1 MTDPLTHDQIGEMAR
16 RVAIHVHGFTPD
28 TAPPALLGYAASLKA
43 AASACA
49 LAAPDLCRSAPAA
62 IFAALANLARS
73 RLIPGAAGD
82 KTATAYLY
90 LQNRAVVGKPNP
102 NGRLRMAA
110 AAGFDV
116 ITLAVGKVDTVK
128 LGDDG
133 DVVDLSVDPDR
144 RPVTWADLRGVVV
157 VLTSHTTGAVRRV
170 WVSAGEIDIRK
181 RKSSSGD
188 KGPWASDPVGM
199 ARSKAISIAVDRGDI
214 PQAPIH
220 LDLGTAAPSAPA
232 LPAPLTPPARA
243 LPDPDRGAIWH
254 RSPQPPPAE
263 PQAPQ
268 DAPPPEADPTHADD
282 APAQPEPPAQPEAP
296 AEPALAA
303 EPTWDDV
310 GEAVWDALRPAALG
324 AGLSVGHDDLHAA
337 VSGAVIG
344 ARAGAESR
352 GRPLTPTAALAP
364 GAQARLVELALER
377 LRAM

>member
-1 MTDPLTHDQIGEMAR
+1 MTDTLTHDQIGEMAR

-116 ITLAVGKVDTVK
+116 ITLAVGRADTVK

-133 DVVDLSVDPDR
+133 DVIDLSVDPDR

-157 VLTSHTTGAVRRV
+157 ALTSHTTGAVRRV
-170 WVSAGEIDIRK
+170 WVSAGEIDLRK

-220 LDLGTAAPSAPA
+220 LDLGAPSTPA
-232 LPAPLTPPARA
+232 LPPPLTPPARA
-243 LPDPDRGAIWH
+243 LPAPAEPDA
-254 RSPQPPPAE
+254 PQPPPAA
-263 PQAPQ
+263 PQTPQ
-268 DAPPPEADPTHADD
+268 DAPPPEAESAPADD
-282 APAQPEPPAQPEAP
+282 APAQSEAPVQPEAP
-296 AEPALAA
+296 AEPAPAA
-303 EPTWDDV
+303 EPTWDTV

-324 AGLSVGHDDLHAA
+324 AGLSAGSDDLHAA
-337 VSGAVIG
+337 VSGAVDH
-344 ARAGAESR
+344 ARFAAQFR
-352 GRPLTPTAALAP
+352 GRPLTPAAALAP
-364 GAQARLVELALER
+364 AAQARLVELALER

>member
-116 ITLAVGKVDTVK
+116 VTLAVGKADTVK

-133 DVVDLSVDPDR
+133 EVDHIAVDPDR

-220 LDLGTAAPSAPA
+220 LDLGAGPSAPA

-243 LPDPDRGAIWH
+243 LPAPAEPDA
-254 RSPQPPPAE
+254 PQPPPAAPQT

-282 APAQPEPPAQPEAP
+282 APAQPEAPAQPKVP
-296 AEPALAA
+296 AEPAPAA

-324 AGLSVGHDDLHAA
+324 AGLSAGSDDLHAA

>member
-1 MTDPLTHDQIGEMAR
+1 MTDTLTHDQIGEMAR

-28 TAPPALLGYAASLKA
+28 AAPPALLGYAASLKA

-90 LQNRAVVGKPNP
+90 LQNRAMVGKPNP

-116 ITLAVGKVDTVK
+116 ITLAVGKADTVK

-133 DVVDLSVDPDR
+133 DVIDLAVDPDR

-157 VLTSHTTGAVRRV
+157 ALTSHTTGAIRRV

-220 LDLGTAAPSAPA
+220 LDLGAPSTPA
-232 LPAPLTPPARA
+232 LPPPLTPPARA
-243 LPDPDRGAIWH
+243 LPAPSEPDA
-254 RSPQPPPAE
+254 PQPPPAAPQT

-282 APAQPEPPAQPEAP
+282 ATAQPELPQAPQGEAT
-296 AEPALAA
+296 AMVWDAVCGALMYALAA
-303 EPTWDDV
+303 E
-310 GEAVWDALRPAALG
+310 RPKRA
-324 AGLSVGHDDLHAA
+324 SDRDDLHAA
-337 VSGAVIG
+337 A
-344 ARAGAESR
+344 AGAIREAQATAAAK
-352 GRPLTPTAALAP
+352 GRPLTPAAALDPAALARLTTM
-364 GAQARLVELALER
+364 GCARLD
-377 LRAM
+377 AM

>member
-1 MTDPLTHDQIGEMAR
+1 MTDTLTHDQIGEMAR

-28 TAPPALLGYAASLKA
+28 TAPPALLGYAAGLKA

-116 ITLAVGKVDTVK
+116 ITLAVGKADTVK

-133 DVVDLSVDPDR
+133 DVIDLAVDPDR
-144 RPVTWADLRGVVV
+144 RPVIWADLRGVVV
-157 VLTSHTTGAVRRV
+157 ALTSHATGAVRRV

-220 LDLGTAAPSAPA
+220 LGLGAPA
-232 LPAPLTPPARA
+232 LPAPPPPITPPARA
-243 LPDPDRGAIWH
+243 LPAPAEPEA
-254 RSPQPPPAE
+254 PQPPPAA

-268 DAPPPEADPTHADD
+268 DAPPPAPESAPTDD
-282 APAQPEPPAQPEAP
+282 APAQPEAPVQPEPPAESAP
-296 AEPALAA
+296 AA

-310 GEAVWDALRPAALG
+310 GGAAWDALCRTDAGKAADD
-324 AGLSVGHDDLHAA
+324 DDLHAA
-337 VSGAVIG
+337 LTGAIAG

-352 GRPLTPTAALAP
+352 GRPLTPAAALAP
-364 GAQARLVELALER
+364 AAQARLVELALER

>member
-28 TAPPALLGYAASLKA
+28 TAPPALLGYAAGLKA

-133 DVVDLSVDPDR
+133 DVVDLAVDPDR

-157 VLTSHTTGAVRRV
+157 ALTSQATGAVRRV

-220 LDLGTAAPSAPA
+220 LDLGAPSAPA

-243 LPDPDRGAIWH
+243 LPAPTEPAPEA
-254 RSPQPPPAE
+254 PQPPPAA

-268 DAPPPEADPTHADD
+268 DAPTPEAES
-282 APAQPEPPAQPEAP
+282 APAEEPSAQPEAPVQPEAP
-296 AEPALAA
+296 AEPAPPA

-310 GEAVWDALRPAALG
+310 GSAVWDALRPAALG
-324 AGLSVGHDDLHAA
+324 AGLSAGHDDLHAA

>member
-1 MTDPLTHDQIGEMAR
+1 MTDPLTDDQIGEMAR

-28 TAPPALLGYAASLKA
+28 TAPAALLGYAASLKA

-116 ITLAVGKVDTVK
+116 ITLAVGKADTVK

-133 DVVDLSVDPDR
+133 DVIDLSVDPDR

-157 VLTSHTTGAVRRV
+157 ALTSQATGAVRRV

-232 LPAPLTPPARA
+232 LPAPTTPSARA
-243 LPDPDRGAIWH
+243 LPAPTEPAPDA
-254 RSPQPPPAE
+254 PQPPPAA

-268 DAPPPEADPTHADD
+268 DAPPPEADPAHADE
-282 APAQPEPPAQPEAP
+282 PSAQPEPLQTPQGEAP
-296 AEPALAA
+296 PAYA

-310 GEAVWDALRPAALG
+310 GEAVWAALRSAALG
-324 AGLSVGHDDLHAA
+324 AGLSSVT
-337 VSGAVIG
+337 
-344 ARAGAESR
+344 ARAGRMAITLKS
-352 GRPLTPTAALAP
+352 
-364 GAQARLVELALER
+364 V
-377 LRAM
+377 

>member
-1 MTDPLTHDQIGEMAR
+1 MTDTLTHDQIGEMAR

-116 ITLAVGKVDTVK
+116 ITLAVGKADTVK

-133 DVVDLSVDPDR
+133 DVIDLAVDPDR
-144 RPVTWADLRGVVV
+144 RPVTWVDLRGVVV
-157 VLTSHTTGAVRRV
+157 ALTSHSTGAVRRV

-220 LDLGTAAPSAPA
+220 LDLGAPSAPA
-232 LPAPLTPPARA
+232 IPAPITPPARA
-243 LPDPDRGAIWH
+243 LPAPTEPAPEA
-254 RSPQPPPAE
+254 PQPPPAA

-268 DAPPPEADPTHADD
+268 DAPPPEPESAHADY
-282 APAQPEPPAQPEAP
+282 APAQPEAPVQPEAP
-296 AEPALAA
+296 AEPGAAA
-303 EPTWDDV
+303 EPTWGDV
-310 GEAVWDALRPAALG
+310 GGAAWDALRATDAGKAAN
-324 AGLSVGHDDLHAA
+324 ADDLHAA
-337 VSGAVIG
+337 LTGAIIG

-352 GRPLTPTAALAP
+352 GRPLTPAAALAP
-364 GAQARLVELALER
+364 AAQARLVELALER

>member
-16 RVAIHVHGFTPD
+16 RVAIHVHGFAPD

-116 ITLAVGKVDTVK
+116 ITLAVGKADTVK

-133 DVVDLSVDPDR
+133 DVIDLAIDPDR
-144 RPVTWADLRGVVV
+144 RPVAWADLRGVVV
-157 VLTSHTTGAVRRV
+157 ALTSHATGAVRRV

-220 LDLGTAAPSAPA
+220 LDLGAGPSAPA

-243 LPDPDRGAIWH
+243 LPAPAEPDA
-254 RSPQPPPAE
+254 PQPPPAAPQT

-282 APAQPEPPAQPEAP
+282 APAQPEAPAQPKVP
-296 AEPALAA
+296 AEPAPAA

-324 AGLSVGHDDLHAA
+324 AGLSAGSDDLHAA

>member
-1 MTDPLTHDQIGEMAR
+1 MTDTLTHDQIGEMAR
-16 RVAIHVHGFTPD
+16 RIALRVHGFTD
-28 TAPPALLGYAASLKA
+28 DSAPPALLGYAASLKA

-49 LAAPDLCRSAPAA
+49 AAAPDLCRSAPAA

-102 NGRLRMAA
+102 NGRIRMAA

-116 ITLAVGKVDTVK
+116 ITLAVGKSDTVK

-133 DVVDLSVDPDR
+133 DVIDLSVDPDR

-157 VLTSHTTGAVRRV
+157 ALTSHSTGAVRRV
-170 WVSAGEIDIRK
+170 WVSAGEIDVRK

-220 LDLGTAAPSAPA
+220 LDLGGAPSTATQPPA
-232 LPAPLTPPARA
+232 IPAPPARA
-243 LPDPDRGAIWH
+243 LPAPTEPTPDA
-254 RSPQPPPAE
+254 PTPPPAT

-268 DAPPPEADPTHADD
+268 DVPAPEPES
-282 APAQPEPPAQPEAP
+282 APADEPSAQPEAP
-296 AEPALAA
+296 QAPQGEAA
-303 EPTWDDV
+303 APTVAPTWD
-310 GEAVWDALRPAALG
+310 AVSDALMSALDKARPGRAVDDLRTAAAGAIREAQATAAAKGRTLTPAAALDPAAL
-324 AGLSVGHDDLHAA
+324 
-337 VSGAVIG
+337 
-344 ARAGAESR
+344 
-352 GRPLTPTAALAP
+352 
-364 GAQARLVELALER
+364 ARLTAMGCAR
-377 LRAM
+377 LDAM